1 MEDLKEIKNCEL
13 CGNEDLEEVLNI
25 GNHPLCDDLVP
36 INSNR
41 QCTSYPIQ
49 ILFCKNCLT
58 AHQKFQI
65 RKEILFPSNHHSRAR
80 FTKDVVT
87 GMKNL
92 VNACEK
98 FLHTLQHIKDL
109 DVDFTDGSF

>member
-1 MEDLKEIKNCEL
+1 MEDLKEIKNCAL

-25 GNHPLCDDLVP
+25 GNHPSCDDLVP
-36 INSNR
+36 INSSR

-49 ILFCKNCLT
+49 ILLCKNCLT

-65 RKEILFPSNHHSRAR
+65 RKEILFPSNYHYRAR
-80 FTKDVVT
+80 FTKDVLN

-92 VNACEK
+92 VNDCEK
-98 FLHTLQHIKDL
+98 FLYTLQNQL
-109 DVDFTDGSF
+109 